1 MNMVLAYIA
10 IPLIILSNAPLSSFA
25 HAAITTP
32 SATTTMPIK
41 HLVVIFQENIPFDHY
56 FGTYP
61 HAANPPGQPIFGPS
75 ANNTSIDIN
84 I

>member
-1 MNMVLAYIA
+1 MIMNMVLAYIA

-25 HAAITTP
+25 HAAIATP

-56 FGTYP
+56 LSPCCKSSWPTYIW
-61 HAANPPGQPIFGPS
+61 AIGK
-75 ANNTSIDIN
+75 
-84 I
+84 